1 MFSDV
6 VMKWLESA
14 LDCGIKEVDFWNMTL
29 AEIER
34 AVKSKQ
40 RVMKREA
47 QERASADYILGDL
60 IGRSIARIYNSSAR
74 YPDIYTAYPTLF
86 DSKQLEEKK
95 RAQKEELSVL
105 RFKQFAQS
113 YNKRFKEVLKEN

>member
-1 MFSDV
+1 
-6 VMKWLESA
+6 
-14 LDCGIKEVDFWNMTL
+14 
-29 AEIER
+29 
-34 AVKSKQ
+34 
-40 RVMKREA
+40 MKREA

-60 IGRSIARIYNSSAR
+60 IGRSIARIYSSSAR
-74 YPDIYTAYPTLF
+74 YPDINTAYPTLF

-113 YNKRFKEVLKEN
+113 YNKRFKEVPKEN

>member
-1 MFSDV
+1 
-6 VMKWLESA
+6 MKWLESA

-47 QERASADYILGDL
+47 QERASTDYILGDL

-74 YPDIYTAYPTLF
+74 YPDINTAYPTLF

-113 YNKRFKEVLKEN
+113 YNKRFKEVPKES